1 MVTLFPSFLA
11 AASSSRRY
19 PSRSVMSAKSCWV
32 TCGIVVQDRV
42 SAGPEILLMRLSF
55 SSTVSPN
62 AENSFSPATAG
73 WGVGAAGAGSAGA
86 LAPPRPRWS
95 SSSRPRSRHR

>member
-1 MVTLFPSFLA
+1 
-11 AASSSRRY
+11 
-19 PSRSVMSAKSCWV
+19 MSAKSCWV

-86 LAPPRPRWS
+86 VGAAAAPLVVVFAAALSTSLTVIRPLGP
-95 SSSRPRSRHR
+95 SR